1 MAYCT
6 EQDLIDR
13 GWGEE
18 VASLSDKT
26 GELGGE
32 INTEILDQAISDACA
47 KIDSYLVG
55 LVALPIATPSPY
67 VIRCAC
73 DITRFYLYDIGVIPN
88 VRLAY
93 EEAIAFFEQVHL
105 RKSSILAL
113 LGAPLLE
120 TTPDVVL
127 QVPVLTAPVAAFSDE
142 IMAKM

>member
-1 MAYCT
+1 
-6 EQDLIDR
+6 
-13 GWGEE
+13 
-18 VASLSDKT
+18 
-26 GELGGE
+26 
-32 INTEILDQAISDACA
+32 
-47 KIDSYLVG
+47 
-55 LVALPIATPSPY
+55 
-67 VIRCAC
+67 
-73 DITRFYLYDIGVIPN
+73 LYDIGVIPN

-127 QVPVLTAPVAAFSDE
+127 QVLVLTAPVAAFSDE